1 LLLAQHEL
9 LQSHTPHWLVAMIQF
24 REDDIHQLIRACNSY
39 QKETGSE
46 FVWDEYEKLKFKLEA
61 YQKEITTD

>member
-1 LLLAQHEL
+1 
-9 LQSHTPHWLVAMIQF
+9 MIQF
-24 REDDIHQLIRACNSY
+24 KEDDIHQLIQACNSY

-46 FVWDEYEKLKFKLEA
+46 FMWDEYEKLKFKLKA